1 MWQDELT
8 SVNGTSLTYD
18 ANGNV
23 LTYGNME
30 FEWTNGRTLSQIT
43 VNPEDE
49 NGTADV
55 YSYTYD
61 ESGIRSSKTV
71 NGVTTYFTTKDG
83 VILSQT
89 DGTNTMYFQYDNSG
103 NPTGFLYNGAQYFY
117 LTNQMGDVIGI
128 TDNTGALIA
137 TYTYGAWGE
146 VLATTPATTGNTTQ
160 LAIANANPLRYRGYY
175 LDAETGY
182 YYLQS
187 RYYSSLLGRYVN
199 ADLFGIALIS
209 KDDRVGNNLFLYCSN
224 NPINNNDFDG
234 KATKQQKNKKR
245 ASALVNY
252 VIKHAS
258 KKNKPIQVFY
268 KKFAGCSV
276 YLGVELNAKA
286 NDSSDRLKKQS
297 LGGKTKKKSLSISGA
312 YTVRVSFAGYVFGG
326 TLKNGTH
333 TLRGYYVQGPGSE
346 AFVGSITEKYA
357 SNNQTI
363 MYYTIFIGLQIN
375 NYTKAAAKVAVVSA
389 CAALG
394 SAASYA
400 MGSIAYVAVELAPKI
415 TAALMKSVMLRE
427 VATQTPNLVSA

>member
-1 MWQDELT
+1 MAPFCFYT
-8 SVNGTSLTYD
+8 II
-18 ANGNV
+18 
-23 LTYGNME
+23 
-30 FEWTNGRTLSQIT
+30 WTL
-43 VNPEDE
+43 P
-49 NGTADV
+49 
-55 YSYTYD
+55 
-61 ESGIRSSKTV
+61 
-71 NGVTTYFTTKDG
+71 
-83 VILSQT
+83 
-89 DGTNTMYFQYDNSG
+89 
-103 NPTGFLYNGAQYFY
+103 
-117 LTNQMGDVIGI
+117 
-128 TDNTGALIA
+128 
-137 TYTYGAWGE
+137 
-146 VLATTPATTGNTTQ
+146 
-160 LAIANANPLRYRGYY
+160 
-175 LDAETGY
+175 
-182 YYLQS
+182 
-187 RYYSSLLGRYVN
+187 
-199 ADLFGIALIS
+199 
-209 KDDRVGNNLFLYCSN
+209 
-224 NPINNNDFDG
+224 DFDG